1 MKRGNNNQDSGIT
14 YTECRIPAAYLELTP
29 LFSSSTSNSPMTK
42 TAKSILDPVE
52 EIVPMRSSNLPPVCQ
67 TPLRFAPV
75 FGMTDNICHKKP
87 ICIRAFGKSFGADM
101 RNLVNALELIPRFGK
116 SYGIPMKCLEGT
128 LKFTESDEIPPKE
141 PPRDPIP
148 LGMIYNQII
157 SMQGFNTAR
166 SAISVKSSKSHLSSK
181 SSASV
186 SVPPSNQSQTSE
198 DQQLIQQQ
206 QQYQPIETV
215 AMDEYDKSSTVS
227 KDSRY
232 SAKSGKS
239 AKSRTSTVSDNMSVV
254 SGMST
259 ESSVYHLNPEYHEDW
274 SGYRPADKLL
284 SVDDE
289 SDEDEEFFLGMTNG
303 GSTMATANST
313 AANTGTLTNYSAQ
326 YQESKMNERRYSS
339 SSGSSYSTT
348 SSRSEDIIV
357 ESKEGVY

>member
-1 MKRGNNNQDSGIT
+1 MRNTNKNQDSGIT

-52 EIVPMRSSNLPPVCQ
+52 EIVPQRYSNLPPVCQ
-67 TPLRFAPV
+67 TPIRFAPV
-75 FGMTDNICHKKP
+75 FGYTDNVIHKKP
-87 ICIRAFGKSFGADM
+87 ICIRAFNKSFGADM

-116 SYGIPMKCLEGT
+116 SYGIPMKCPEGT

-157 SMQGFNTAR
+157 SLQGFNTAR
-166 SAISVKSSKSHLSSK
+166 SVLSVKSSKSHLSSK

-186 SVPPSNQSQTSE
+186 SVPPSNQSQTS
-198 DQQLIQQQ
+198 DVSSQQQQQ
-206 QQYQPIETV
+206 QQYDYQPVETV
-215 AMDEYDKSSTVS
+215 AMDEYDRSSTVS
-227 KDSRY
+227 KGS
-232 SAKSGKS
+232 KMSGKS
-239 AKSRTSTVSDNMSVV
+239 RKSSRSTTSELSVV

-284 SVDDE
+284 SVDSE

-303 GSTMATANST
+303 GSTMASAG
-313 AANTGTLTNYSAQ
+313 NTGTMTNYSTQ
-326 YQESKMNERRYSS
+326 YQETKMNERRYSS
-339 SSGSSYSTT
+339 SSGESYSTC
-348 SSRSEDIIV
+348 SSRSADIIV
-357 ESKEGVY
+357 ESKEGVI